1 MEEPKHHTY
10 ADAVIE
16 AAQLKEK
23 KPPIPRDLPIHVVG
37 FGQVS
42 ALSGGAPMTDLTQLS
57 PQASIHP
64 GYEQVLA
71 DFRSTDSP
79 FRDHDRSVLLAL
91 VAARQAVEAAGWQGQ
106 HFAILAGSS
115 RGPTQTWEAAHQQY
129 QTALPL
135 RPHTSPLT
143 TLGSVGF
150 ALADFFD
157 QRGLASTQSVTCS
170 SGLHALLHGV
180 ALIRAGMEEQV
191 LLGGA
196 EAPLTPFTIA
206 QLRAM
211 RLLATDGPSQPM
223 GIASRGMRL
232 GEGAA
237 FCCLSP
243 KGKGAAFPR
252 ILGIGAAQERPGSLS
267 GISEEGDAFFQA
279 MLLALEE
286 AGQLPD
292 LIIPHAP
299 GTHRGDKAEQK
310 AIGRL
315 FGSSTPP
322 IYTTKWLSGHTL
334 GASGP
339 LALDAALRLLH
350 GLPCPPIPYELKSPF
365 CAWDVRQRP
374 QRVLLNASGFGGN
387 AVSVLV
393 GW

>member
-1 MEEPKHHTY
+1 MEEPKRYTY
-10 ADAVIE
+10 ADAAIE
-16 AAQLKEK
+16 AAQLKDR
-23 KPPIPRDLPIHVVG
+23 KPPIPRDLPIYIVG

-42 ALSGGAPMTDLTQLS
+42 ALSGATPMADLAKLP
-57 PQASIHP
+57 PQASIHTE
-64 GYEQVLA
+64 YEQALVGFRLA
-71 DFRSTDSP
+71 DSP
-79 FRDHDRSVLLAL
+79 FCDHDRSVLLAL
-91 VAARQAVEAAGWQGQ
+91 LAARQAVEAAAWEGQ
-106 HFAILAGSS
+106 NFAILAGSS
-115 RGPTQTWEAAHQQY
+115 RGPTQAWEAAHQQY
-129 QTALPL
+129 QAASPL

-170 SGLHALLHGV
+170 SGLHALVHGV

-196 EAPLTPFTIA
+196 EAPITPFTVA

-223 GIASRGMRL
+223 GVASRGMRL

-237 FCCLSP
+237 FCCLRLQ
-243 KGKGAAFPR
+243 GRGAAFPR
-252 ILGIGAAQERPGSLS
+252 ILGIGLAQERPGSLS
-267 GISEEGDAFFQA
+267 GISEEGEAFFQA
-279 MLLALEE
+279 MLSAIEE

-310 AIGRL
+310 AIRRL
-315 FGSSTPP
+315 FEGATPP

-334 GASGP
+334 GASGS
-339 LALDAALRLLH
+339 LSLDAALRLLH
-350 GLPCPPIPYELKSPF
+350 GLPCLPIPYELKSPF
-365 CAWDVRQRP
+365 RAWDVQQRP